1 MQREFAA
8 EENTDK
14 LCASATHV
22 KAPTIRDPSR
32 SETLIELPPLP
43 SLLPHLHPL
52 PPPSL
57 LFSPPSPAGC

>member
-22 KAPTIRDPSR
+22 KAPQYEI
-32 SETLIELPPLP
+32 
-43 SLLPHLHPL
+43 
-52 PPPSL
+52 
-57 LFSPPSPAGC
+57 PAALRL